1 MAFVSANKTENPLKD
16 VDDGIYDA
24 TIISW
29 LEVENQFYGQLFRP
43 DQPEGDN
50 NQRNPH
56 QTQYEIGLR
65 IVSDDGTEAEPRV
78 WANPTLGERA
88 KLRKIVKA
96 AGAWEV
102 DEKGN
107 EGFDDSEDNMVG
119 RLMRV
124 LVQDGRIDSGGFL
137 AKK

>member
-1 MAFVSANKTENPLKD
+1 MAFVSANKTDNPLKN
-16 VDDGIYDA
+16 VEDGIYDA
-24 TIISW
+24 EITGW
-29 LEVENQFYGQLFRP
+29 TEVENQFYGQLFRP
-43 DQPEGDN
+43 EQPESEN
-50 NQRNPH
+50 NQRNQH
-56 QTQYEIGLR
+56 KTQYEIDLKIGT
-65 IVSDDGTEAEPRV
+65 DDEPVEAKV

-102 DEKGN
+102 DDAGN

-119 RLMRV
+119 RSLRV